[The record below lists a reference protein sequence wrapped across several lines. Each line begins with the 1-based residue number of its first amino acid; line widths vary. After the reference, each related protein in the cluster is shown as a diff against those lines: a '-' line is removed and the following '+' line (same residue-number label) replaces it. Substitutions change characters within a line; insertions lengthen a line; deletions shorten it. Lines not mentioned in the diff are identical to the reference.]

1 MNDKDNTYQPP
12 AIAVYEIAAER
23 GFAGSGEVNDYDDG
37 GEFQISSAYERIR
50 PGSISRG
57 RIPFHPGRRTGRKAL

>member
-1 MNDKDNTYQPP
+1 MKRVGPTAIIHSSRNNPKINPAMNDKDNTYQPP

-37 GEFQISSAYERIR
+37 GEF
-50 PGSISRG
+50 
-57 RIPFHPGRRTGRKAL
+57 

>member
-23 GFAGSGEVNDYDDG
+23 GFAGSGEVDDYEDG
-37 GEFQISSAYERIR
+37 GEF
-50 PGSISRG
+50 
-57 RIPFHPGRRTGRKAL
+57 